1 MDASD
6 RGRLLY
12 KLADLLEENQ
22 SYLAVR
28 FIKRNPQQSVS
39 PVSKLIRESF
49 FYFRA
54 LRLWTTASPSTTPS
68 TSTSC
73 SPSSATGWQ
82 KKAKLNSFIRFAI
95 LLLCQTRYFAGWADK
110 NYGQTIPIDG
120 PYFSMTRQDI
130 DTTDLFALI
139 SLSHSHK
146 NN

>member
-1 MDASD
+1 MDNGKPFNDAFNID
-6 RGRLLY
+6 LMLAIKCYRL
-12 KLADLLEENQ
+12 A
-22 SYLAVR
+22 
-28 FIKRNPQQSVS
+28 
-39 PVSKLIRESF
+39 
-49 FYFRA
+49 
-54 LRLWTTASPSTTPS
+54 
-68 TSTSC
+68 
-73 SPSSATGWQ
+73 